1 MVAAFNGRL
10 QENSLVFGVNRTKIL
25 SCIDSYANM
34 ASTHAR
40 EVLQAIFFAPRGAA
54 APTIKKDI
62 APRIDAIHEM
72 FKLDVGKALIDKD
85 HPVGM
90 EYELPIGG
98 GQIRFFSL
106 TGTQG
111 ETVVKTATG
120 SASLQLLE
128 ALGKS
133 KILSVALPGSGH

>member
-1 MVAAFNGRL
+1 
-10 QENSLVFGVNRTKIL
+10 
-25 SCIDSYANM
+25 M

-90 EYELPIGG
+90 EYEWPIGG
-98 GQIRFFSL
+98 GQIRFFPL
-106 TGTQG
+106 PGTQG
-111 ETVVKTATG
+111 EGIVKTATG
-120 SASLQLLE
+120 SASLQCLE

-133 KILSVALPGSGH
+133 KVLSVAWP